1 MQPPSSAMLDS
12 TTEAATDI
20 AMEEQ
25 NNYAPSSEAQ
35 GIPHAN
41 NLEGAPS
48 NADQTSN
55 TTTTTTT
62 TDQSWLQVGRM
73 VKVQSRT
80 WPGIN
85 CPGGQGHIEKVYKS
99 NTNLITHVDVKY
111 LSCEA
116 KTRDRGIEIQYVTD
130 YNMVTLQI
138 AEGEVGAR
146 SSRSRRNRQT
156 SVNSRRCTNCGAF
169 AIDCGNCDWILA
181 EQNRINAIK
190 EQKER
195 EERDRYIELMK
206 QRQREE
212 MSGLEDTSS
221 SEGSSDESEIDSEEE
236 ERRKVRK
243 YMKRRRKF
251 GRGIKKQRRRMAG
264 RGVGVGG
271 DSSSDE
277 DSEDEIPLSELEQRK
292 WKRDR
297 KRRERKLQKLQ
308 MMIDNKQDN
317 QSKKKGTVRSS
328 KNKKKRSRTRPENL
342 ESLATLSAVGK
353 GDADKQT
360 DRSNEGKRKKTNPEQ
375 KKAENRKDVAK
386 GSEDIRSKPEKGANA
401 AEESD
406 SSSDEDIP
414 LANLKQS
421 QTAMDIDMPDNSE
434 HHDTINGEQD
444 VSFTATFDDEVSDDQ
459 EEQREDEVLLTPR
472 EEMSEDNNDN
482 NEDDDS
488 LLTPTADFDS
498 YDYFSSDDDNDADD
512 TLTED
517 IVKDIQ
523 WGNLP
528 KFVSDL
534 EANIEDTRIPN
545 IQGELSTLK
554 RRFAAAKKRSS
565 SIDFEHIDEKGKEL
579 NRRVIQELHR
589 SGVDFLNKALKRLLS
604 KRERSDNEPSLTES
618 QKTLC
623 RKTNVRLLDMNV
635 ANLHTAVRDIDN
647 KVTSFQKEVWKEL
660 QLADESNHQ
669 FDTMDS
675 SDAFGETA
683 SLSGEVQS
691 RKKKRKSVTK
701 DYDLHHPHASRK
713 RKSSIESSHSTQRQ
727 QSGQAGGS
735 RSRSNKGL
743 KAQPNP
749 HIEEKEDEDDDMS
762 TDNIDFGGSNFDID
776 FVGDTDD
783 IDDNGRSVLPSGG
796 AGRGGQRQKHH
807 TYTTASQS
815 SISRGVGANNS
826 SRQSRPMAN
835 QMEAWLEKQGSDG
848 EVEPEPVAK
857 RRQTTIRNSFNRQAS
872 SANSR
877 CHSRQTSSA
886 RTSGLSAQGMQWV
899 QSVGS
904 SRSSQSRARAGDS
917 SQPNNNPRGQG
928 STVASRQKNNA
939 SRGRGQIDEL
949 ESSIRP
955 SIPRALSPDLL
966 FDSISTDRTVDEEQV
981 HWDDSKSLGE
991 LCKDLQDSHPNNIQ
1005 ACRNSLISLT
1015 KLIQSKENDQ
1025 LDKDEVIRLFQ
1036 ILLSILQRKCTIL
1049 LDIIQTNPEVAYL
1062 QIDCWCLIFRMLEKK
1077 LNGKLVQDDGVYKIF
1092 GKQSLLAKHI
1102 LIQILDVF
1110 YSQLLWE
1117 EYGQTPSFH
1126 NRIFDQLR
1134 LLCIRIG
1141 RIVPLLPTVCGLLMS
1156 KFTKARWYKSLTIEH
1171 KENELE
1177 KVLFV
1182 SAVDPLMHKRF
1193 IAAGDAMPEPDKG
1206 KVSSFCIC
1214 HT

>member
-1 MQPPSSAMLDS
+1 MLDS

-25 NNYAPSSEAQ
+25 NNNAPSSEAQ
-35 GIPHAN
+35 EVPHTATN
-41 NLEGAPS
+41 INEGAPS
-48 NADQTSN
+48 NDQT
-55 TTTTTTT
+55 
-62 TDQSWLQVGRM
+62 WLQVGRM

-99 NTNLITHVDVKY
+99 NTTNLITHVDVKY

-138 AEGEVGAR
+138 ADGEVGAR

-236 ERRKVRK
+236 ERRKVRR

-264 RGVGVGG
+264 RGVGIGG

-317 QSKKKGTVRSS
+317 QSKKKGSVHRST

-353 GDADKQT
+353 GDADKQK
-360 DRSNEGKRKKTNPEQ
+360 DRSNEGKKKRKKTNPEP
-375 KKAENRKDVAK
+375 KKVEK
-386 GSEDIRSKPEKGANA
+386 GKKVTEMSEDIDSKPEKVAINDGD
-401 AEESD
+401 ESD
-406 SSSDEDIP
+406 FSSDEDIP
-414 LANLKQS
+414 LANLKQQS
-421 QTAMDIDMPDNSE
+421 QIAMDIDMPADNSE
-434 HHDTINGEQD
+434 QHDTINGEQD

-459 EEQREDEVLLTPR
+459 EEQREDEMLLTPR
-472 EEMSEDNNDN
+472 EEMSEDSNNN

-488 LLTPTADFDS
+488 LLTPTADFGSD
-498 YDYFSSDDDNDADD
+498 DYFSSDDDNDE

-545 IQGELSTLK
+545 VQGELSTLK
-554 RRFAAAKKRSS
+554 RRFVAAKKQSS
-565 SIDFEHIDEKGKEL
+565 SIDFEHIDEKGKDH

-589 SGVDFLNKALKRLLS
+589 SGVDLLNKALKRLLS

-618 QKTLC
+618 QKKLC

-660 QLADESNHQ
+660 QLADESHHQ

-675 SDAFGETA
+675 RDDAFGETA
-683 SLSGEVQS
+683 SLLGEVQS
-691 RKKKRKSVTK
+691 RKKKRMSVTK
-701 DYDLHHPHASRK
+701 DYALHHPHASRK
-713 RKSSIESSHSTQRQ
+713 RKSSTIESHSTQRQ
-727 QSGQAGGS
+727 QSGQTGGS

-743 KAQPNP
+743 KAQPNL
-749 HIEEKEDEDDDMS
+749 HIEEKEDGDDDMS
-762 TDNIDFGGSNFDID
+762 TDNFDFGGSNFDID
-776 FVGDTDD
+776 FIGDTDD
-783 IDDNGRSVLPSGG
+783 IHHNGRSVLPAGG
-796 AGRGGQRQKHH
+796 AARGRQRQKHH

-815 SISRGVGANNS
+815 SISRGRGANNS

-857 RRQTTIRNSFNRQAS
+857 RRQSTIKNSFNCQAS
-872 SANSR
+872 SANSGNQS
-877 CHSRQTSSA
+877 HQATSS
-886 RTSGLSAQGMQWV
+886 RTTNGLSAQGMQWV

-904 SRSSQSRARAGDS
+904 SRSSQSRARGTT
-917 SQPNNNPRGQG
+917 SQSNNNPIGQS
-928 STVASRQKNNA
+928 STTASRQKNNA
-939 SRGRGQIDEL
+939 SRGRGQIDE
-949 ESSIRP
+949 SKMSIRP

-966 FDSISTDRTVDEEQV
+966 FDSISTDGTIDEEHV
-981 HWDDSKSLGE
+981 HWDDGKSLGE
-991 LCKDLQDSHPNNIQ
+991 LCKDLQDSHPANIQ

-1015 KLIQSKENDQ
+1015 KLVQSNENDH

-1036 ILLSILQRKCTIL
+1036 ILLSILQRKCTTL
-1049 LDIIQTNPEVAYL
+1049 LDIIQTNPEVASL
-1062 QIDCWCLIFRMLEKK
+1062 QIDCWCLIFRMLEKRS
-1077 LNGKLVQDDGVYKIF
+1077 NGKLGQDDGVVYKIF

-1134 LLCIRIG
+1134 LLCTRIG

-1193 IAAGDAMPEPDKG
+1193 LSAGDAMPEPDKG
-1206 KVSSFCIC
+1206 KVSVL
-1214 HT
+1214 